1 MDRRQA
7 VRKALVDIL
16 AGAIFIVFGLSFA
29 AVSLTYEVGTPFQM
43 GPGFFPLV
51 LGAILVLLGVLIV
64 GSGFV
69 AEREE
74 EVGSPPWRAIVL
86 LTLAFIFFGLTIRN
100 LGVVGALFVST
111 LLAALASERIGILVA
126 LVIATA
132 LTILSVVI
140 FIVALQ
146 LRLPLFGPWLGPLG
160 L

>member
-1 MDRRQA
+1 
-7 VRKALVDIL
+7 
-16 AGAIFIVFGLSFA
+16 
-29 AVSLTYEVGTPFQM
+29 M

-86 LTLAFIFFGLTIRN
+86 LTLAFILFGLTIRN
-100 LGVVGALFVST
+100 LGVVGALFVSI
-111 LLAALASERIGILVA
+111 LLAALASERIGTLGA

-132 LTILSVVI
+132 LTVLSVVI
-140 FIVALQ
+140 FIVLLQ
-146 LRLPLFGPWLGPLG
+146 LRLPLFGPWLSFLG